1 MSNNSDLTA
10 LDTRHAIVTTNLV
23 SGLPSTV
30 PVGGLNLLEALY
42 RRLNSGVSIH
52 EVLLEG
58 ILVARELLN
67 GLRVDLL
74 RTCNEAGYELLLC
87 SGIVKNVSA
96 GITPAAVMHS
106 IDELAT
112 LAEGTSPT
120 VLFDGAGCQEVTA
133 ILEREDDLGLW
144 VARLQSGNLLL
155 GYLLI
160 AAPADKRW
168 RRRDLQVLDDLIH
181 VVSSVLVAAQAKD
194 DKKQA
199 EKALR
204 RANRRLTN
212 VLQSVTDAYF
222 ALDRDWRFSYV
233 NPQAEQLT
241 GRSRS
246 DLLGKVIWDV
256 FPEKQS
262 MQFYPEYQ
270 KAMHHHTAVAFRE
283 YYADTN
289 RWFQIKAYPSQDGLA
304 IYIQDITT
312 QVLAEDA
319 HRLDS
324 ARLHRSMEG
333 VVRALSFAVE
343 VRDPY
348 TSAHQRRVGAL
359 AGAISRELGFTEEQ
373 VVQIQVAGLLH
384 DVGKIS
390 VPSEIMTR
398 PGKLTT
404 AEMAIIRTHP
414 EIGFNMLRGIEFDS
428 PVALVAL
435 QHHERLDGSG
445 YPQGLRDNEIIKE
458 SRIMAVADVVEAMA
472 SHRPYR
478 PALGIEPA
486 LDEILCN
493 RARLY
498 DADCVD
504 ACFRVFTN
512 CGFDFDH
519 LLLHE
524 PILFPSS

>member
-1 MSNNSDLTA
+1 MSNKSDLTA
-10 LDTRHAIVTTNLV
+10 LDTRHAVVNDSVVTGT
-23 SGLPSTV
+23 PSTV
-30 PVGGLNLLEALY
+30 PLGGLNLLEALN

-58 ILVARELLN
+58 ILAACELLN
-67 GLRVDLL
+67 GLRADLL
-74 RTCNEAGYELLLC
+74 RTCGEAGYEVVLC
-87 SGIVKNVSA
+87 SGIIKRV
-96 GITPAAVMHS
+96 PLDAAVAQY
-106 IDELAT
+106 IQELAAQVAGANT
-112 LAEGTSPT
+112 IHLLDAELNSALS
-120 VLFDGAGCQEVTA
+120 VL
-133 ILEREDDLGLW
+133 LERDDGLGSW
-144 VARLQSGNLLL
+144 VARVQSGDLLL
-155 GYLLI
+155 GFLLI
-160 AAPADKRW
+160 SAPTDKKW
-168 RRRDLQVLDDLIH
+168 RRRDTHTLDDLMH
-181 VVSSVLVAAQAKD
+181 VLSSVLVAAQAKD
-194 DKKQA
+194 DKKQV

-233 NPQAEQLT
+233 NPQAEIMT
-241 GRSRS
+241 GRNRS
-246 DLLGKVIWDV
+246 DLLGRIIWDV
-256 FPEKQS
+256 FPEKLK
-262 MQFYPEYQ
+262 MQFHSEYQ
-270 KAMHHHTAVAFRE
+270 KAMHHHTAVSFRE

-304 IYIQDITT
+304 VYIQDITV

-359 AGAISRELGFTEEQ
+359 AGAISRELGDDQEQ
-373 VVQIQVAGLLH
+373 VIQIQVAGLLH

-504 ACFRVFTN
+504 ACFRVFTK

-519 LLLHE
+519 LLLDE
-524 PILFPSS
+524 PILYPSS

>member
-1 MSNNSDLTA
+1 
-10 LDTRHAIVTTNLV
+10 V
-23 SGLPSTV
+23 
-30 PVGGLNLLEALY
+30 
-42 RRLNSGVSIH
+42 
-52 EVLLEG
+52 
-58 ILVARELLN
+58 
-67 GLRVDLL
+67 
-74 RTCNEAGYELLLC
+74 
-87 SGIVKNVSA
+87 
-96 GITPAAVMHS
+96 
-106 IDELAT
+106 
-112 LAEGTSPT
+112 
-120 VLFDGAGCQEVTA
+120 
-133 ILEREDDLGLW
+133 
-144 VARLQSGNLLL
+144 
-155 GYLLI
+155 
-160 AAPADKRW
+160 
-168 RRRDLQVLDDLIH
+168 
-181 VVSSVLVAAQAKD
+181 
-194 DKKQA
+194 
-199 EKALR
+199 
-204 RANRRLTN
+204 
-212 VLQSVTDAYF
+212 
-222 ALDRDWRFSYV
+222 
-233 NPQAEQLT
+233 
-241 GRSRS
+241 
-246 DLLGKVIWDV
+246 
-256 FPEKQS
+256 
-262 MQFYPEYQ
+262 
-270 KAMHHHTAVAFRE
+270 
-283 YYADTN
+283 
-289 RWFQIKAYPSQDGLA
+289 
-304 IYIQDITT
+304 

-359 AGAISRELGFTEEQ
+359 AGAISRELGYEQEQ
-373 VVQIQVAGLLH
+373 VIQIQVAGLLH

-486 LDEILCN
+486 LDEILGN

-504 ACFRVFTN
+504 ACFRVFTK
-512 CGFDFDH
+512 CSFDFDQ
-519 LLLHE
+519 LLLNE
-524 PILFPSS
+524 PILYPSS